1 MLVKDL
7 IALLQEQ
14 DPEADFV
21 LFRDLNPSGDL
32 PFRDENGDETE
43 IETQEIQLTI
53 DDIVLGNTYVGI
65 QIPND

>member
-7 IALLQEQ
+7 IALLQDQ

-32 PFRDENGDETE
+32 PLRDEDGDETE
-43 IETQEIQLTI
+43 IETEEIQLTV
-53 DDIVLGNTYVGI
+53 DDIVLGSTYVGI
-65 QIPND
+65 QIP